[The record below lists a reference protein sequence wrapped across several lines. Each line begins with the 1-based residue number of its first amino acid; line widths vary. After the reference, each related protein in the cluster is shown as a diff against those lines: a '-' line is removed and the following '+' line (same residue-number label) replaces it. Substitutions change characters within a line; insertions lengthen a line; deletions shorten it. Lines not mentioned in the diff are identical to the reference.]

1 MDVTEFGIIQYYIG
15 GNVCPSLLPLPTES
29 TVFGPPAKIAHLNF
43 AHFDLPLFLLS
54 SGPALTTSLDH
65 SEYIPLLK
73 PVLNAFLTRRSSPI
87 SDVIKKIDNKKN
99 E

>member
-1 MDVTEFGIIQYYIG
+1 MDVG
-15 GNVCPSLLPLPTES
+15 GKTTALVES
-29 TVFGPPAKIAHLNF
+29 TVLGPSARIAHLNF

-73 PVLNAFLTRRSSPI
+73 PVLNAFLTRRSSPDN
-87 SDVIKKIDNKKN
+87 SMNKK
-99 E
+99 